1 MNDSLLCICQLFKC
15 KFIIYWMSI
24 TIRSC
29 YFFMLAMFRLYNIF
43 LGQKFVIHIVEA
55 CAFVQ
60 LVKQPHAWTED

>member
-1 MNDSLLCICQLFKC
+1 
-15 KFIIYWMSI
+15 MSI